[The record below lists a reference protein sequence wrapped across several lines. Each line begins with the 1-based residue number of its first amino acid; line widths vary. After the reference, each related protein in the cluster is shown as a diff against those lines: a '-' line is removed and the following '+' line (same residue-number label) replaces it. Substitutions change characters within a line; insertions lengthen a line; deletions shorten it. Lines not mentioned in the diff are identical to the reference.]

1 MNAAKNSSLVS
12 LMKPLDLA
20 SLGALL
26 TAQGVIVDQATLAPV
41 ERWYLAWFRDWQVA
55 LAYPVGDT
63 LPAPLFCWPP

>member
-1 MNAAKNSSLVS
+1 MNSAGGGSLDS

-26 TAQGVIVDQATLAPV
+26 NAQGVIVDRETLAPV

-55 LAYPVGDT
+55 LAYPVGDI